1 MVYDLRRTYDEIDS
15 QETAFSDRIKFDGNS
30 DVKIVYMYMYICVSI
45 YILQTAKLRSSWG
58 KARSRGRAG
67 RAVGW
72 VGGGARRALHPAWN
86 L

>member
-45 YILQTAKLRSSWG
+45 YIYYRQQSCVVAGEKLVAG
-58 KARSRGRAG
+58 DGRGG
-67 RAVGW
+67 RLVG
-72 VGGGARRALHPAWN
+72 
-86 L
+86 